1 MGNGFQS
8 SWATVFCPFLV
19 NLFYF
24 TSAAFDLLS
33 AFCLSVCL
41 SVCLSLSLSLSLSRF
56 FIALLGFNGRRL
68 SSSSSSFLVA
78 IASTASIHS
87 ALSFFIL
94 PTPRRAGR
102 NRLSAGRSRIAPP
115 TQPNPT
121 QPDDVPWKRFPRQQQ
136 RKTPTTTTRKKT
148 TKKRDEI
155 RQPSAEVIMGWAETR
170 YNSVMS
176 SSFLPSPHYD
186 YYYD

>member
-33 AFCLSVCL
+33 
-41 SVCLSLSLSLSLSRF
+41 SLCLSLSLSRF

-68 SSSSSSFLVA
+68 SSSSSSSSSSSFLVA

-186 YYYD
+186 QSQ